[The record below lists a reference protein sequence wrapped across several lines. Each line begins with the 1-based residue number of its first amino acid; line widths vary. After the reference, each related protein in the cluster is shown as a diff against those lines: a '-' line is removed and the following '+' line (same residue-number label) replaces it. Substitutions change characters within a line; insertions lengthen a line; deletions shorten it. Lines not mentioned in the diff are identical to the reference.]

1 MTDREKEIIQM
12 IDEVTSSTFGI
23 KPFQVKRLKEKF
35 MKAPFPIEEIRKKVE
50 ELCKEI
56 SEKEIDNI
64 F

>member
-35 MKAPFPIEEIRKKVE
+35 MKAPFSIEEIRKKVE

-56 SEKEIDNI
+56 SEQEIDNI

>member
-1 MTDREKEIIQM
+1 MTEREKEIIDM
-12 IDEVTSSTFGI
+12 IDEVTSSAFGI

-56 SEKEIDNI
+56 SEKEIENI